1 MTKPSQKS
9 NKATKPSY
17 LLVTEQA
24 RFDAIVQQLLTV
36 DRYALDTEFHR
47 ERTYFP
53 QVALV
58 QLTAGSEVWLID
70 PLEVD
75 LAPLKALLEG
85 DGQCIVHAGTQ
96 DLEVLELVCGAV
108 PRRLFDTQIAAGF
121 LGVSTGSLTSLVD
134 RFLGVHL
141 PKGDRLTDWLR
152 RPLTDNQLQY
162 AASDVDHLHE
172 LTRVLENELT
182 SLGRTEWVQEEC
194 RLLLERPR
202 SRRLPEEAIL
212 RIKEARSLR
221 GQSFRVATA
230 VAAWRESRAA
240 EFNVP
245 VRQVLSDL
253 GVVAVAQRLPETAKE
268 LSSLRG
274 VESRHLRNGAAGEI
288 LTAVQAGLRM
298 TEVPEPAIR
307 SAELARHLRPV
318 VTLVTAWVAQLARDN
333 QLDPAL
339 LATRADVEALLKDD
353 PDCRLLHGWRQDM
366 VGMPIARLV
375 AGEAAVAFDGGGRL
389 VLEARSGEPL
399 SEGRPANE

>member
-1 MTKPSQKS
+1 MTKPSQNSK
-9 NKATKPSY
+9 KATDPSY
-17 LLVTEQA
+17 HLVTEQD
-24 RFDAIVQQLLTV
+24 RFDDIVEHLLSV

-58 QLTAGSEVWLID
+58 QLTAGSEVWLVD

-85 DGQCIVHAGTQ
+85 DGHCIVHAGTQ
-96 DLEVLELVCGAV
+96 DLEVLELVCGAA

-121 LGVSTGSLTSLVD
+121 IGVATGSLTSLVS

-152 RPLTDNQLQY
+152 RPLTDNQLRY

-172 LTRVLENELT
+172 LTGVLEDELE
-182 SLGRTEWVQEEC
+182 SLGRLEWVEEEC
-194 RLLLERPR
+194 RLLLARPR

-212 RIKEARSLR
+212 RIKEARSLK
-221 GQSFRVATA
+221 GQAFKVATA
-230 VAAWRESRAA
+230 VAAWRERRAV
-240 EFNVP
+240 ESNVP

-253 GVVAVAQRLPETAKE
+253 GVVAVAQRVPESTKD

-274 VESRHLRNGAAGEI
+274 VESRHLRNGAASEI
-288 LTAVQAGLRM
+288 LSAVQVGLRM
-298 TEVPEPAIR
+298 TAVPEPATR
-307 SAELARHLRPV
+307 SPELARHLRPV

-333 QLDPAL
+333 RLDPAI

-353 PDCRLLHGWRQDM
+353 ADCRLLHGWRQEM
-366 VGMPIARLV
+366 VGIPIARLV
-375 AGEAAVAFDGGGRL
+375 AGEAAVAFDGDGRL
-389 VLEARSGEPL
+389 VLEARSGQPL
-399 SEGRPANE
+399 IEHRRGPK

>member
-9 NKATKPSY
+9 KKATDPSY
-17 LLVTEQA
+17 RLVTEQA
-24 RFDAIVQQLLTV
+24 RFDAIVEQLLNV
-36 DRYALDTEFHR
+36 ERYALDTEFHR
-47 ERTYFP
+47 ERTYYP

-58 QLTAGSEVWLID
+58 QLTAGSEVWLVD

-85 DGQCIVHAGTQ
+85 DGHCIVHAGTQ
-96 DLEVLELVCGAV
+96 DLEVLELVCGAA

-121 LGVSTGSLTSLVD
+121 LGVSTGSLTSLVS

-152 RPLTDNQLQY
+152 RPLTDNQLRY

-172 LTRVLENELT
+172 LTSVLEDELD
-182 SLGRTEWVQEEC
+182 SLGRMEWVEEEC

-212 RIKEARSLR
+212 RIKEARSLK
-221 GQSFRVATA
+221 GQAFKVATA
-230 VAAWRESRAA
+230 IAAWRERRAA
-240 EFNVP
+240 ESNVP

-253 GVVAVAQRLPETAKE
+253 GVVAVAQRVPESTKD

-274 VESRHLRNGAAGEI
+274 VESRHLRNGAASEI

-298 TEVPEPAIR
+298 TAVPEPATR
-307 SAELARHLRPV
+307 SPELARHLRPV

-333 QLDPAL
+333 RLDPAV

-353 PDCRLLHGWRQDM
+353 PDCRLVHGWRQEM
-366 VGMPIARLV
+366 VGIPIARLV
-375 AGEAAVAFDGGGRL
+375 AGEAAVAFDGDGRL
-389 VLEARSGEPL
+389 VLEARSGQPL
-399 SEGRPANE
+399 IEHRPGDE